1 MVLTRV
7 GRAASA
13 CAGLLLLREAW
24 LWWTDGRN
32 FLAELTVS
40 GEAPDLPGG
49 PPSLLELGLVIALF
63 AVGVLHLRRLA
74 WSVFVTTTLLV
85 LTAATVWLRL
95 WWIFRDGFQLA
106 SVTSAARVF
115 LLEPGWENSVTAS
128 TRLGV
133 AERSLSR
140 SMGKLRERGLVTHSG
155 SGPTS
160 RYELTDMARDM
171 AANNFMTI
179 GTPAPSGDNS

>member
-115 LLEPGWENSVTAS
+115 LLEPGWDSMTKRFDLAVLVCLLAALS
-128 TRLGV
+128 LLYAAALSPRA
-133 AERSLSR
+133 AE
-140 SMGKLRERGLVTHSG
+140 
-155 SGPTS
+155 
-160 RYELTDMARDM
+160 DD
-171 AANNFMTI
+171 
-179 GTPAPSGDNS
+179 D

>member
-1 MVLTRV
+1 VVLSRV
-7 GRAASA
+7 SRAAAA

-24 LWWTDGRN
+24 LWWTDGRS
-32 FLAELTVS
+32 FLAELTAS

-49 PPSLLELGLVIALF
+49 PPSLLELGLVLALF

-85 LTAATVWLRL
+85 LTAAIVWLRL

-115 LLEPGWENSVTAS
+115 LLEPGWDSMTKRFDLAVLVCLLAALS
-128 TRLGV
+128 LLYAAALSPRA
-133 AERSLSR
+133 AE
-140 SMGKLRERGLVTHSG
+140 
-155 SGPTS
+155 
-160 RYELTDMARDM
+160 DD
-171 AANNFMTI
+171 
-179 GTPAPSGDNS
+179 D